1 MTVRVDPEE
10 HEPTALDRIGID
22 FTGRRVLEVG
32 CGDGRLTRRYMD
44 RALSIVALDPDP
56 IATTAFGVGERWP
69 AHVEFT
75 PLPFADYRPETPRFD
90 LVVFSW
96 SL

>member
-1 MTVRVDPEE
+1 MTVRVDPEG
-10 HEPTALDRIGID
+10 HELTALDRIGVD
-22 FTGRRVLEVG
+22 FTGRRVLEIG
-32 CGDGRLTRRYMD
+32 CGDGRLTRRYVD
-44 RALSIVALDPDP
+44 RALSVVALDPDP
-56 IATTAFGVGERWP
+56 IATTAFGEGERWP

-75 PLPFADYRPETPRFD
+75 PVSFEAYRPQPPRFD